1 MKTNDRWLHF
11 YENEMESSTL
21 ESKKLIK
28 SGPADMIF
36 LPISGIYSVLFL
48 IFRLDYGL
56 TNTDRLYEYISA
68 RMYGE
73 HTGDCETAYPQ
84 CPFSAFNLL
93 NPEEIMNVLGNTI

>member
-1 MKTNDRWLHF
+1 MKTRRIWFFF
-11 YENEMESSTL
+11 YIKISSIH
-21 ESKKLIK
+21 SVF
-28 SGPADMIF
+28 F
-36 LPISGIYSVLFL
+36 LTFS
-48 IFRLDYGL
+48 LDYGL

-93 NPEEIMNVLGNTI
+93 NPEEIMNVLGNTIWFDTQPLSPFSI